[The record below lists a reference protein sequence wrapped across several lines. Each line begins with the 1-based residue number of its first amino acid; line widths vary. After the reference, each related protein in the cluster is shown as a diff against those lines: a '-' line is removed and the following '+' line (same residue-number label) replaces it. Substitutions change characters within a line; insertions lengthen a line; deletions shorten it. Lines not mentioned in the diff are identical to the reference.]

1 MKSNVFQAIRQSFY
15 SQIGWLAVA
24 LAGFTSPLHANDNVP
39 PSREPWQSGFH
50 GSPDPPMPL
59 VLERAYPKLSFKGPT
74 SLHRIPNEERF
85 IVLEHW
91 GKIFS
96 FVDREQPTVP
106 ISALILQPNVHPS
119 RTVCQGTSIG
129 SNSIV
134 WRSIQVLMTTD
145 GFSWPTSSMERK
157 NRSLISVALN

>member
-15 SQIGWLAVA
+15 SRIGWLAVA

-96 FVDREQPTVP
+96 FVDREQVDSADLCADLAAERPPKSDSVP
-106 ISALILQPNVHPS
+106 GDKHRIEL
-119 RTVCQGTSIG
+119 
-129 SNSIV
+129 
-134 WRSIQVLMTTD
+134 
-145 GFSWPTSSMERK
+145 
-157 NRSLISVALN
+157 